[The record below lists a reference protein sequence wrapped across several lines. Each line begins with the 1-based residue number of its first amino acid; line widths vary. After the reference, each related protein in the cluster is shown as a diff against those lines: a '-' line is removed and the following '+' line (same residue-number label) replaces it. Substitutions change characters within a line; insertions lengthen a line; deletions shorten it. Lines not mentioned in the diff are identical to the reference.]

1 MVVIH
6 TEYIYI
12 TLWLLYTQSIY
23 NAMTVS
29 DIEST
34 GSHTEFFDKFGI
46 RYQISVIYKTL
57 WENGAHKAQFIRTA
71 R

>member
-1 MVVIH
+1 
-6 TEYIYI
+6 
-12 TLWLLYTQSIY
+12 
-23 NAMTVS
+23 MTVS